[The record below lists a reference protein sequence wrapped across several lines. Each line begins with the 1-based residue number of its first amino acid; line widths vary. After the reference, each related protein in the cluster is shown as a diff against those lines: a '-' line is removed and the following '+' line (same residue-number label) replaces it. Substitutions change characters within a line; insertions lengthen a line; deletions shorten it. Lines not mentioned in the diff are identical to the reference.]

1 MRVKGRSKWAIFRGF
16 AALPALLLL
25 GASNPTPSMEQVNE
39 AGRVLAT
46 LNDWRAI
53 VFTLLAIIFLQFVE
67 RAVTGWRHGKAQDRL
82 YLILQESSKADG
94 TMSESFRGM
103 SATMA
108 RLEAALARR
117 GETL

>member
-1 MRVKGRSKWAIFRGF
+1 MRVKGRSKWAILRACGTM
-16 AALPALLLL
+16 PALLLL
-25 GASNPTPSMEQVNE
+25 GAASPTPSLEQMNDT
-39 AGRVLAT
+39 GRVLAT

-53 VFTLLAIIFLQFVE
+53 VFVLLVIIFLQFVE

-82 YLILQESSKADG
+82 YLIVQESSKADG
-94 TMSESFRGM
+94 TMSESFRSM

-108 RLEAALARR
+108 RLESVLAHR